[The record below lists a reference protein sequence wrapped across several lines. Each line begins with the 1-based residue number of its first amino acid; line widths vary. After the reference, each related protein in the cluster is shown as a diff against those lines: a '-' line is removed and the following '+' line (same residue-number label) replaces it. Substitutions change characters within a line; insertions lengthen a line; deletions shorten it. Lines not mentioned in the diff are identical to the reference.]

1 MFEFSF
7 QLNNNYT
14 YLAGYK
20 HTITEIN
27 MTTEIGV
34 WQILNGKLESID
46 VSLAQAGHRESEDL
60 EKWIKNNP
68 IILGQDIFIIGEQVR
83 TKSGPLDLLGI
94 DKSGNLVVIELKRD
108 KLPREAI
115 AQALD
120 YVSDISSWDL
130 DKVSD
135 ECFKFSGLQLEDYL
149 NENFEGIE
157 LEELK
162 VNENQRLLLVGF
174 SIDEPLERMIEWL
187 SNNYRVGVNA
197 IILKYIQTKSGDEF
211 IARTMIIPEDLE
223 KERIRKTGNKIEISD
238 EPGNYESEELRNLLQ
253 RYLSEN
259 RTTPQ
264 RIKEILLPLCLKNK
278 SVTREMIKKELIK
291 KENVSDEGKAGLI
304 LTTIS
309 REIGIASRD
318 YLRQIIEYE
327 RPNPWEKENY
337 KLKTKYKDLIKDI
350 LESN

>member
-1 MFEFSF
+1 
-7 QLNNNYT
+7 
-14 YLAGYK
+14 
-20 HTITEIN
+20 

-34 WQILNGKLESID
+34 WEIIDGKLESID
-46 VSLAQAGHRESEDL
+46 VSLAQAGRREVQDL

-68 IILGQDIFIIGEQVR
+68 IILGQDILIIGEQVR

-94 DKSGNLVVIELKRD
+94 DKSGNLIIIELKRD
-108 KLPREAI
+108 KLPREVI

-130 DKVSD
+130 DRINE
-135 ECFKFSGLQLEDYL
+135 ECLKYSKSSLEDYL
-149 NENFEGIE
+149 NENFEEIE
-157 LEELK
+157 LEDLK

-187 SNNYRVGVNA
+187 SNNFGVGLNA
-197 IILKYIQTKSGDEF
+197 VILKYIQTKSGDEF
-211 IARTMIIPEDLE
+211 IARTMIIPEDVE
-223 KERIRKTGNKIEISD
+223 KERIRKTGNKIETSD
-238 EPGNYESEELRNLLQ
+238 EPGNYEQDELRTLLQ
-253 RYLSEN
+253 RYLNEK
-259 RTTPQ
+259 RATPQ
-264 RIKEILLPLCLKNK
+264 RIKNILLPLCLKNQV
-278 SVTREMIKKELIK
+278 VTREMIKKELIR
-291 KENVSDEGKAGLI
+291 KEDVEDEGKAGLI

-337 KLKTKYKDLIKDI
+337 KLKNEYMSVIKEL
-350 LESN
+350 LED

>member
-1 MFEFSF
+1 
-7 QLNNNYT
+7 
-14 YLAGYK
+14 
-20 HTITEIN
+20 

-34 WQILNGKLESID
+34 WEIINGKLESLD
-46 VSLAQAGHRESEDL
+46 VSLAQAGRREVEDL
-60 EKWIKNNP
+60 EKWIKDNP
-68 IILGQDIFIIGEQVR
+68 IILGQDILIIGEQVR

-94 DKSGNLVVIELKRD
+94 DKSGNLVIIELKRD
-108 KLPREAI
+108 RLPREVI

-135 ECFKFSGLQLEDYL
+135 ECYKFSSMPLEDYL
-149 NENFEGIE
+149 NENFEEIE
-157 LEELK
+157 LEDLK

-187 SNNYRVGVNA
+187 SNNYGVGVNA
-197 IILKYIQTKSGDEF
+197 VILKYIQTRSGDEF
-211 IARTMIIPEDLE
+211 VARTMIIPEELE

-238 EPGNYESEELRNLLQ
+238 EPGHYEIEELKNLLK
-253 RYLSEN
+253 RYLAEN
-259 RTTPQ
+259 RKTTQ
-264 RIKEILLPLCLKNK
+264 RIKNILLPLCLDKQV
-278 SVTREMIKKELIK
+278 VTREMIKKELVK

-304 LTTIS
+304 LATIS

-327 RPNPWEKENY
+327 KPNPWEKENY
-337 KLKTKYKDLIKDI
+337 RLKIEYRSLIKEL
-350 LESN
+350 LEKI

>member
-1 MFEFSF
+1 M
-7 QLNNNYT
+7 
-14 YLAGYK
+14 
-20 HTITEIN
+20 IV

-34 WQILNGKLESID
+34 WEIINGKLESLD
-46 VSLAQAGHRESEDL
+46 VSLAQAGRREVEDL
-60 EKWIKNNP
+60 EKWIKDNP
-68 IILGQDIFIIGEQVR
+68 IILGQDILIIGEQVR

-94 DKSGNLVVIELKRD
+94 DKSGNLVIIELKRD
-108 KLPREAI
+108 RLPREVI

-135 ECFKFSGLQLEDYL
+135 ECYKFSSMPLEDYL
-149 NENFEGIE
+149 NENFEEIE
-157 LEELK
+157 LEDLK

-187 SNNYRVGVNA
+187 SNNYGVGVNA
-197 IILKYIQTKSGDEF
+197 VILKYIQTRSGDEF
-211 IARTMIIPEDLE
+211 VARTMIIPEELE

-238 EPGNYESEELRNLLQ
+238 EPGHYEIEELKNLLK
-253 RYLSEN
+253 RYLAEN
-259 RTTPQ
+259 RKTTQ
-264 RIKEILLPLCLKNK
+264 RIKNILLPLCLDKQV
-278 SVTREMIKKELIK
+278 VTREMIKKELVK

-304 LTTIS
+304 LATIS

-327 RPNPWEKENY
+327 KPNPWEKENY
-337 KLKTKYKDLIKDI
+337 RLKIEYRSLIKEL
-350 LESN
+350 LEKI

>member
-1 MFEFSF
+1 V
-7 QLNNNYT
+7 
-14 YLAGYK
+14 
-20 HTITEIN
+20 IV

-34 WQILNGKLESID
+34 WEIINGKLESLD
-46 VSLAQAGHRESEDL
+46 VSLAQAGRREVEDL
-60 EKWIKNNP
+60 EKWIKDNP
-68 IILGQDIFIIGEQVR
+68 IILGQDILIIGEQVR

-94 DKSGNLVVIELKRD
+94 DKSGNLVIIELKRD
-108 KLPREAI
+108 RLPREVI

-135 ECFKFSGLQLEDYL
+135 ECYKFSSMPLEDYL
-149 NENFEGIE
+149 NENFEEIE
-157 LEELK
+157 LEDLK

-187 SNNYRVGVNA
+187 SNNYGVGVNA
-197 IILKYIQTKSGDEF
+197 VILKYIQTRSGDEF
-211 IARTMIIPEDLE
+211 VARTMIIPEELE

-238 EPGNYESEELRNLLQ
+238 EPGHYEIEELKNLLK
-253 RYLSEN
+253 RYLAEN
-259 RTTPQ
+259 RKTTQ
-264 RIKEILLPLCLKNK
+264 RIKNILLPLCLDKQV
-278 SVTREMIKKELIK
+278 VTREMIKKELVK

-304 LTTIS
+304 LATIS

-327 RPNPWEKENY
+327 KPNPWEKENY
-337 KLKTKYKDLIKDI
+337 RLKIEYRSLIKEL
-350 LESN
+350 LEKI